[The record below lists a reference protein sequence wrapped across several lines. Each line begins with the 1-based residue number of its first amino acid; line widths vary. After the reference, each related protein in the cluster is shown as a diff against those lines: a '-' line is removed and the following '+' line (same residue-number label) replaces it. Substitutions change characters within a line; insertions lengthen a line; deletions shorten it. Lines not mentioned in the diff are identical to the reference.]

1 MPFSFRVRL
10 FPSTVTMSAMNQTR
24 PLLLSA
30 ATLETKETLLI
41 QVSYIHGSIQI
52 NQEVIV
58 MIDQGYIFPYGN
70 PGITR
75 L

>member
-30 ATLETKETLLI
+30 VTLETKETLLI
-41 QVSYIHGSIQI
+41 QVSYIHGYMVQS
-52 NQEVIV
+52 
-58 MIDQGYIFPYGN
+58 
-70 PGITR
+70 R
-75 L
+75 LTKKLLS